1 MTPLV
6 RTAETAD
13 DREACFAVRR
23 EVFVEEQGV
32 ALEAELDAHDA
43 TATHLLALV
52 DERPVGAMRWR
63 VAKPGVA
70 KIERVAV
77 LREVRGLGVGAALMA
92 EAMRQATLRGLEE
105 AVLHAQTSASAF
117 YERLGF
123 VAEGEP
129 FDEEG
134 IEHVKMHRRL
144 GPAMMQ

>member
-6 RTAETAD
+6 RTAETAA
-13 DREACFAVRR
+13 DREACFAIRR
-23 EVFVEEQGV
+23 QVFVDEQGV

-43 TATHLLALV
+43 TATHLLALI
-52 DERPVGAMRWR
+52 DRRPVGAMRWR

-92 EAMRQATLRGLEE
+92 EAMRQAALHGLEE
-105 AVLHAQTSASAF
+105 AVLHAQTSASVF

-123 VAEGEP
+123 VAEGQP

-134 IEHVKMHRRL
+134 IEHVKMRRRL
-144 GPAMMQ
+144 DPAIMR